1 MSSLSKEQLRKEII
15 ESLLIF
21 LLGSCLEVFAL
32 CQCWEDVSKAIIEG
46 TYSGFSWLLLW
57 KGSVFLVRLLDR
69 WVDWLRFPLRR
80 LIATGIGV
88 TLLVYCTTFTMHFL
102 YNYIIYETP
111 LPDIFERYTFY
122 WVNNVLFVT
131 YAINIVMHG
140 RGFLIN
146 WKQAAID
153 IERMKTEQVASQYES
168 LKNQVNPHFLFNSL
182 NALSSLVY
190 DDQKAAV
197 QFIRKLSEVYRYVLD
212 KKDQE
217 VVPIKDEMAFVQ
229 SYIFLQKIRFG
240 DNLILNIEGKEPPGF
255 VPPLAIQVLVENAI
269 KHNVVSSAKPL
280 EINITYKRADVV
292 VSNVINLK
300 KTKDSTGTGL
310 ENLKARYAYL
320 SNVPVD
326 ISDKDGVF
334 KILLPVLNLK
344 S

>member
-1 MSSLSKEQLRKEII
+1 MSNLNKAQLRKEII

-21 LLGSCLEVFAL
+21 LLGAALQVFVS
-32 CQCWEDVSKAIIEG
+32 CQCWDDLNRSAIQG
-46 TYSGFSWLLLW
+46 SYSGFLWLLLW
-57 KGSVFLVRLLDR
+57 KGSVYLVSLLDR
-69 WVDWLRFPLRR
+69 WVDWLRFPMRR
-80 LIATGIGV
+80 LIATAIGV
-88 TLLVYCTTFTMHFL
+88 CLLVYSSTFVIHFT
-102 YNYIIYETP
+102 YHYIVFKTE
-111 LPDIFERYTFY
+111 LPDIFTRYGFEQFY
-122 WVNNVLFVT
+122 EVLIVT
-131 YAINIVMHG
+131 IVINIFMHG
-140 RGFLIN
+140 RGFLLN

-229 SYIFLQKIRFG
+229 SYVFLQKIRFG
-240 DNLILNIEGKEPPGF
+240 DNLTLTIDGEESAGF
-255 VPPLAIQVLVENAI
+255 IPPLAIQVLVENAI
-269 KHNVVSSAKPL
+269 KHNVVSMAKPL
-280 EINITYKRADVV
+280 EIKITYKRADIE
-292 VSNVINLK
+292 VSNIINLK

-320 SNVPVD
+320 SNIPVD
-326 ISDKDGVF
+326 ISDKEGVF
-334 KILLPVLNLK
+334 KVLLPVLNLK
-344 S
+344 P

>member
-1 MSSLSKEQLRKEII
+1 MSKPNKAQLRKDII

-21 LLGSCLEVFAL
+21 LLGFCLEVFVF
-32 CQCWEDVSKAIIEG
+32 CQCWSPWDNALIQGS
-46 TYSGFSWLLLW
+46 YSGFSWLLLW
-57 KGSVFLVRLLDR
+57 KGSVYLVSLLDR

-80 LIATGIGV
+80 LIATAIGV
-88 TLLVYCTTFTMHFL
+88 TLLVTAATFINHFIFQ
-102 YNYIIYETP
+102 YAIYRTP
-111 LPDIFERYTFY
+111 LPDIFARYSFS
-122 WVNNVLFVT
+122 WVSNVLWVT
-131 YAINIVMHG
+131 YGINIIMHG
-140 RGFLIN
+140 RGFLMN

-217 VVPIKDEMAFVQ
+217 VVPVKDEMAFVE
-229 SYIFLQKIRFG
+229 SYIYLQKIRFG
-240 DNLILNIEGKEPPGF
+240 DNLQLSIEGEQSAGF

-280 EINITYKRADVV
+280 EIKIAYKRADIE

-326 ISDKDGVF
+326 ISDKEGVF
-334 KILLPVLNLK
+334 KVLLPVLNLK
-344 S
+344 P

>member
-1 MSSLSKEQLRKEII
+1 MSKLTKEQLRKEIL
-15 ESLLIF
+15 ESLMIF
-21 LLGSCLEVFAL
+21 LLGALLEIFAF
-32 CQCWEDVSKAIIEG
+32 CQCWDNWNDISLQG
-46 TYSGFSWLLLW
+46 SYSGFTWLLLW
-57 KGSVFLVRLLDR
+57 KGSVYLVRLLNR

-80 LIATGIGV
+80 LIATAIGV
-88 TLLVYCTTFTMHFL
+88 CILVYASTFLIHFL
-102 YNYIIYETP
+102 YHYILFKTA
-111 LPDIFERYTFY
+111 LPDIFKYFSISE
-122 WVNNVLFVT
+122 VNIVVFVT
-131 YAINIVMHG
+131 LGINAIMHG

-190 DDQKAAV
+190 DDQKKAV

-217 VVPIKDEMAFVQ
+217 VVPIKDEISFVA
-229 SYIFLQKIRFG
+229 SYVFLQKIRFG
-240 DNLILNIEGKEPPGF
+240 ENLILTVEGEEPAGF

-269 KHNVVSSAKPL
+269 KHNVVSTAKPL
-280 EINITYKRADVV
+280 EIKITYKRADVV

-310 ENLKARYAYL
+310 ENLKARYAFL
-320 SNVPVD
+320 SNVPVE
-326 ISDKDGVF
+326 ISDRDGVF
-334 KILLPVLNLK
+334 KVLLPVLNLK